1 MKSSQKVP
9 VTILT
14 GFLGSGKTTLLNHIL
29 TQQHGK
35 RVAVIENEFGEIG
48 IDNELVINADEE
60 IFEMNNGCICC
71 TVRGDLIRILTQL
84 MKRKDKFDYIML
96 ETTGMANPA
105 PVAQT
110 FFVDDEMQEKF
121 QLDGIITVV
130 DAKHVWL
137 HLDDSDET
145 KEQIAFA
152 DVLLLNKTDLVTPQ
166 ELEKLEARIR
176 AMNSQAK
183 IFCTQNAQI
192 DLDKVLNIKAFDL
205 DAKTLLNPEFLEEE
219 VPFEQ
224 ATLLHLNAGEY
235 DLTLE
240 AGPDDTMNLTFLPL
254 LDTGDE
260 AFSTAK
266 KQSIYM
272 FSEIADPP
280 IEEEIKPGFHL
291 YEINLRQEVQTYQI
305 VAPRTGFYVLFSQH
319 GLDEFN
325 GKITQNGLD
334 IEPVET
340 KAFAHSHE
348 HDQTITSVGIS
359 YEGDLDPMKLNEWF
373 TYLLREKGQNI
384 FRMKGIL
391 SIKYDPYR
399 YIYQGVHM
407 LFDST
412 EGKLWETN
420 EPRLNQLVFIGR
432 NLDRAEL
439 TRDFFGCIA

>member
-1 MKSSQKVP
+1 MNYENKVP
-9 VTILT
+9 VTVLT

-48 IDNELVINADEE
+48 IDNALVVNADEE

-71 TVRGDLIRILTQL
+71 TVRGDLIRILGQL
-84 MKRKDKFDYIML
+84 MKRKDKFDYIMI

-121 QLDGIITVV
+121 ALDAIVTVV

-152 DVLLLNKTDLVTPQ
+152 DVILMNKTDLVAPE
-166 ELEKLEARIR
+166 ELDKLETRIR
-176 AMNSQAK
+176 FMNTQVR
-183 IFCTQNAQI
+183 IYRTQNAEI
-192 DLDKVLNIKAFDL
+192 ELDKVLDIKAFDL
-205 DAKTLLNPEFLEEE
+205 DAKTLLNPEFLQEE

-224 ATLLHLNAGEY
+224 ATILQLEAGSY

-240 AGPDDTMNLTFLPL
+240 EGPDETMNMTFLPL
-254 LDTGDE
+254 ANDGE
-260 AFSTAK
+260 ATFDSAK
-266 KQSIYM
+266 KQSIYL
-272 FSEIADPP
+272 FAETSDAPEND
-280 IEEEIKPGFHL
+280 EIKPGFGLHEL
-291 YEINLRQEVQTYQI
+291 NLRNQRQTYQLI
-305 VAPRTGFYVLFSQH
+305 APRAGLYALFSQH

-325 GKITQNGLD
+325 GTITQNGVAV
-334 IEPVET
+334 EPVET

-348 HDQTITSVGIS
+348 HDESVTSVGITH
-359 YEGDLDPMKLNEWF
+359 EGDLDPMKLNEWLS
-373 TYLLREKGQNI
+373 YLLREKGQDI

-391 SIKYDPYR
+391 SLKHDPFR

-439 TRDFFGCIA
+439 TRDFFDCLA